1 MNDTK
6 TTIAKYVGY
15 ALFAI
20 IGLIYLGAVVTPF
33 LNKAS
38 AQDDKKT
45 LQESVEQAQ
54 IKYDNLKKIAREDL
68 QKYCNSWKELG
79 LAKRELLKNLQI
91 TDPNANRVY
100 DNCKED
106 VSWYVPD
113 SF

>member
-1 MNDTK
+1 MRNIK
-6 TTIAKYVGY
+6 ETIRPYVGY
-15 ALFAI
+15 AFFAFI
-20 IGLIYLGAVVTPF
+20 ALIFLGAVLTPF
-33 LNKAS
+33 FGKAS